1 MDSNKQESYILP
13 GCCQHCVEADGF
25 LGAKGCSNREC
36 ECHKESYEGVEE
48 IRKQKD
54 AAYHERDMLVCALS
68 KLFPAYLARHSDEDK
83 DWEDDWRWIVYID
96 LPTGQVSWHIHDS
109 ERAAFE
115 HFEVKDNNWDG
126 HNTERKYERLA
137 ALSKLTPLVAQKE
150 QKEGVDYSMGM
161 SALRCCDNGDLD
173 EPHGCLKMPP
183 TPTVKEESHTQGWN
197 RAESEQCVRAN
208 VMHPENGSQESAVRY
223 ILEHFGVVIA
233 AIASQE
239 YQRGAL
245 YNHEGTFT
253 RGFEAGRLQGIADA
267 VAVVPE
273 TDSRNKHGMSG

>member
-1 MDSNKQESYILP
+1 MSKED
-13 GCCQHCVEADGF
+13 VEKLIAEFRATFEREDG
-25 LGAKGCSNREC
+25 LIDKYVYRDNPD
-36 ECHKESYEGVEE
+36 EE
-48 IRKQKD
+48 TGIETLSMPD
-54 AAYHERDMLVCALS
+54 AIAEWLR
-68 KLFPAYLARHSDEDK
+68 
-83 DWEDDWRWIVYID
+83 
-96 LPTGQVSWHIHDS
+96 Q
-109 ERAAFE
+109 
-115 HFEVKDNNWDG
+115 
-126 HNTERKYERLA
+126 
-137 ALSKLTPLVAQKE
+137 KLTPLVAQKE

-267 VAVVPE
+267 VAVVPNRCTE
-273 TDSRNKHGMSG
+273 IGDQINASEGAFTPTAADIASEESWNNCRQAMLTALRSLTHNK